1 MNTANKSDITFVCCV
16 DSGWLE
22 AQTVIMIESL
32 RRWGGRFAQAPI
44 VAVTPRF
51 GLPIS
56 ERTRRIFK
64 EFDVEYIH
72 YQANHSYTW
81 LPYVNKPEALC
92 TIEKQASTEYVGW
105 LDSDLLIVNEPE
117 QLFLS
122 HDEDF
127 VACAAD
133 KNVGSRGLGDPF
145 EPYWN
150 AICNTI
156 GININDLPWVTTAAE
171 GDRIRLSWNS
181 GIFVYRRRTGFG
193 KDYLNTCLR
202 LIDAKLVPNTEGYF
216 SIGMN
221 EQIGLGLAMFKAKLN
236 WRALPFSHN
245 FTVTPRTEDG
255 HLCDQEQLKTAK
267 ILHYHDSM
275 LPEHW
280 DKFLSLLQATY
291 PAVADWLIQV
301 GAMKSCA
308 PLPWKLMSKVLDLYR
323 TQRDT
328 EYRKACIPI

>member
-1 MNTANKSDITFVCCV
+1 MNVTKKCDITFVCCV

-22 AQTVIMIESL
+22 AQTVFMIESL
-32 RRWGGRFAQAPI
+32 RRWGGCFSQAPI

-51 GLPIS
+51 GLPLS
-56 ERTRRIFK
+56 EKTRRIFK
-64 EFDVEYIH
+64 EFNVEYIH
-72 YQANHSYTW
+72 YRATHAYTW

-92 TIEKQASTEYVGW
+92 TVEKAASTEYIGW

-122 HDEDF
+122 DDEDF

-133 KNVGSRGLGDPF
+133 TNVGTKGLDDPF
-145 EPYWN
+145 EPYQN
-150 AICNTI
+150 AICRTV
-156 GININDLPWVTTAAE
+156 GIDIHDLPWVTTEAE

-181 GIFVYRRRTGFG
+181 GIFVYRRKTGFG
-193 KDYLNTCLR
+193 KDYLDTCLR
-202 LIDAKLVPNTEGYF
+202 LIDAKFVPNMEGYF

-221 EQIGLGLAMFKAKLN
+221 EQIGLGLAMFKAGLN

-245 FTVTPRTEDG
+245 FTVTPRTKDG
-255 HLCDQEQLKTAK
+255 QLCHQEQLRTAK

-280 DKFLSLLQATY
+280 DQFLTLLQATY
-291 PAVADWLIQV
+291 PKVADWLIQV
-301 GAMKSCA
+301 GAMKSLA
-308 PLPWKLMSKVLDLYR
+308 PLQWSLMSKVLEQYR
-323 TQRDT
+323 TQQDT
-328 EYRKACIPI
+328 KYRKTCIHV